1 VSRVAAPRGAR
12 RGGARV
18 TLGGGGRL
26 GAARDID
33 PIAAAN
39 AVINAQASAASRV
52 ARAAAD
58 AVREAAAAPAA
69 PGSAG
74 SAGSAGAP
82 CGIGITFKHRTKDG
96 QYHVKALAEGGPA
109 ARSGRIEVG
118 DIVTAVDGRAIAHL
132 SHAEL
137 AALVLGPEG
146 VEVLLE
152 LVRRAPGGALRAE
165 TVALRRAALTAVPAV
180 PLTDSSP
187 TPPSSVPSP
196 ARAEAPLP
204 QTRREDGRVRLTV

>member
-58 AVREAAAAPAA
+58 AVREAAAAPTA
-69 PGSAG
+69 PG